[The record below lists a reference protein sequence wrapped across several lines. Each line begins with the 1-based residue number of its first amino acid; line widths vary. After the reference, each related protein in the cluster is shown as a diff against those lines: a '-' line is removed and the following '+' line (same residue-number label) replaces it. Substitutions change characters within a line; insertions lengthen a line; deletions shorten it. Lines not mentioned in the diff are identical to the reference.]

1 MTIRELIEKHK
12 KLACSANPVE
22 RLAAALLI
30 PAALAKRLQELS
42 DHDMG
47 QLLLDEVWSKL
58 NLLGPESTICL
69 HAVDR
74 LRGSTE
80 GESSERPACP
90 RCGSEML
97 IHYGIDEPDFF
108 ECGLLSCGHGEPVR
122 VNGKGRH
129 NCQ

>member
-12 KLACSANPVE
+12 RLRCSTNPAE

-30 PAALAKRLQELS
+30 SGVLAKHLPRLRDCQI
-42 DHDMG
+42 G

-58 NLLGPESTICL
+58 NLLAPESTVCL
-69 HAVDR
+69 EAVDR

-80 GESSERPACP
+80 GESSNRPACP
-90 RCGSEML
+90 KCGNEML

-108 ECGLLSCGHGEPVR
+108 ECVLVKCGHREPA
-122 VNGKGRH
+122 KS
-129 NCQ
+129 